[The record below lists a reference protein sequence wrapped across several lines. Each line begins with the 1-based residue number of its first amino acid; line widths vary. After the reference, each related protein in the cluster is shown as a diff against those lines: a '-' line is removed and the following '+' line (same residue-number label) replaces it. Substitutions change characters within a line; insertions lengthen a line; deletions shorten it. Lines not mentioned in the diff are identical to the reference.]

1 MWRSWY
7 TEKKTK
13 KEVLMATIEL
23 IKNTCKICTIILES
37 KEVCS
42 LNNCTREQACPGKSS
57 RRDNKFTCN
66 LQELLSL
73 YRKAAERN
81 KK

>member
-1 MWRSWY
+1 
-7 TEKKTK
+7 
-13 KEVLMATIEL
+13 MAIIEL
-23 IKNTCKICTIILES
+23 IENTCTIRTMILES
-37 KEVCS
+37 REVCS
-42 LNNCTREQACPGKSS
+42 LNNCAHENACQGKNS

-73 YRKAAERN
+73 YKRAAERN